1 MIRVFSTFSRPRTG
15 LAVLCA
21 ALTLAACTDLAGPL
35 PRAGVPDE
43 LEFSMGGYYGPSASV
58 ELRGDTVVLQRVP
71 WELTSPAQID
81 SVVTVP
87 SAQAWADFWTTVD
100 EIGVNFW
107 RRSYVAENIADGLGW
122 SLRVS
127 ADGRTV
133 ESYGSNAYPDSRGAE
148 HEGDMTPEFRA
159 FKAAVEELAGAPLYK

>member
-1 MIRVFSTFSRPRTG
+1 MIRVFSTFPSPRTG

-43 LEFSMGGYYGPSASV
+43 LEFSAGGYFAPSAYV
-58 ELRGDTVVLQRVP
+58 VLRGDTLVLRRAP
-71 WELTSPAQID
+71 WAPTSPSQID

-87 SAQAWADFWTTVD
+87 SAQAWADFWTVVD
-100 EIGVNFW
+100 ETGVIFW
-107 RRSYVAENIADGLGW
+107 RRRYHAEEIADGMGW
-122 SLRVS
+122 SLRVV

-133 ESYGSNAYPDSRGAE
+133 ESHGSNAYPDYRGAE
-148 HEGDMTPEFRA
+148 HEGEMTPEFLA
-159 FKAAVEELAGAPLYK
+159 FMAALEELAGAPLYE

>member
-1 MIRVFSTFSRPRTG
+1 MIRVFSTLPSPRAG

-43 LEFSMGGYYGPSASV
+43 LEFSMGGYFAPSASV
-58 ELRGDTVVLQRVP
+58 TLRGDTVVLRRVP
-71 WELTSPAQID
+71 WEVTSPADID
-81 SVVTVP
+81 TIVSVP
-87 SAQAWADFWTTVD
+87 SAEAWAEFWTVVD
-100 EIGVNFW
+100 EIGVSFW
-107 RRSYVAENIADGLGW
+107 RRRYHAENIADGLGW
-122 SLRVS
+122 SLRVV

-148 HEGDMTPEFRA
+148 HEGEETPEFRA
-159 FKAAVEELAGAPLYK
+159 FRTAIEELAGAPLYE

>member
-1 MIRVFSTFSRPRTG
+1 MIRVSSTFPSPRAG

-43 LEFSMGGYYGPSASV
+43 LEFSMSGYEAPSAFV
-58 ELRGDTVVLQRVP
+58 VLRGDTVVLRRGHWAP
-71 WELTSPAQID
+71 TSPGQID
-81 SVVTVP
+81 SVKTVP

-107 RRSYVAENIADGLGW
+107 RRRYLAENIADGLGW
-122 SLRVS
+122 SLHLS

-133 ESYGSNAYPDSRGAE
+133 KSYGSNAYPDSRGAE
-148 HEGDMTPEFRA
+148 HEGEWTPEFRA
-159 FKAAVEELAGAPLYK
+159 FMAAIEKLAGGPLYK

>member
-1 MIRVFSTFSRPRTG
+1 MIRVFSTFPSPRTG
-15 LAVLCA
+15 LAVLCT
-21 ALTLAACTDLAGPL
+21 ALTLAGCTDLAGPL

-43 LEFSMGGYYGPSASV
+43 LEFSMAGYFAPSASV
-58 ELRGDTVVLQRVP
+58 VLRGDTVVLRRAP
-71 WELTSPAQID
+71 WAPTSPAQLD

-107 RRSYVAENIADGLGW
+107 RRRYVAENIADGLGW
-122 SLRVS
+122 SLRVV

-133 ESYGSNAYPDSRGAE
+133 QSYGSNAYPDSRGAE
-148 HEGDMTPEFRA
+148 HEGEMTPEFRA
-159 FKAAVEELAGAPLYK
+159 FKAAIEELAGAPLYK

>member
-1 MIRVFSTFSRPRTG
+1 MIRVFSTLPSPRTA

-43 LEFSMGGYYGPSASV
+43 LEFSMSGYEAPSAFV
-58 ELRGDTVVLQRVP
+58 MLRGDTVVLRRGHWAP
-71 WELTSPAQID
+71 TSPAQID
-81 SVVTVP
+81 SVKTVP

-107 RRSYVAENIADGLGW
+107 RRRYMAENIADGLGW
-122 SLRVS
+122 SLHLS

-133 ESYGSNAYPDSRGAE
+133 KSYGSNAYPDSRGAE
-148 HEGDMTPEFRA
+148 HEGEWTPEFRA
-159 FKAAVEELAGAPLYK
+159 FMAAIEKLAGGPLYK